1 MALHVAGGY
10 MKIVVIGAVA
20 AGTSVIAK
28 ARRND
33 ENVEIVAYTSDGD
46 ISYSG
51 CGIPYYVGEEY
62 IERDRLTPR
71 DAAWFESRFNMKMNI
86 FHKVVSVDVAN
97 KSLTIL
103 NELTGETLQDSYDKL
118 VITTGARSR
127 KVALEADNILYV
139 RNINNGDTIR
149 RFIAENK
156 PKRALIIGSGY
167 IGMEMAEN
175 LYNLGIEVTIIE
187 IDDRIGRMDRALSRY
202 VEAYLAKK
210 GVNLLLNDSIE
221 TLSENGTKATT
232 KQGVTINTDMIVA
245 AIGVTP
251 NVEFLSTTGIELG
264 AGGAIVVNEKLETS
278 LPDIYAAGD
287 CATVYSLQTGEQL
300 YIPMG
305 STANKMG
312 RILGD
317 RLTGGDLTFKGVL
330 GTSIFKI
337 FDMAVAAAGLNEE
350 QARAKGYDVEV
361 AYNLK
366 PNQTEYLASSRQ
378 MVIKAVADRATK
390 KILGVE
396 IIGENGVDK
405 RIDVFVT
412 LITLGA
418 TVDQLFHLDLA
429 YAPPFSTTKDPVNY
443 TGMILEN
450 AISGRAKLI
459 TPEEL
464 VKNRDKY
471 TLIDVRSA
479 KQYDAAHI
487 EGAINIPLKQL
498 RARVSELD
506 KSAKYVTY
514 CNKGVTGNMGQN
526 ILLNN
531 GLEAYNLSGGHKNY
545 SIII

>member
-1 MALHVAGGY
+1 

-33 ENVEIVAYTSDGD
+33 EKAEIVAYTSGGD

-86 FHKVVSVDVAN
+86 YHKVVSVDVEC
-97 KSLTIL
+97 KCITIL
-103 NELTGETLQDSYDKL
+103 NERSGKVTQDNYDKL
-118 VITTGARSR
+118 VVTTGARPR
-127 KVALEADNILYV
+127 KIGFEANNVLYV
-139 RNINNGDTIR
+139 RSINNGDAIR
-149 RFIAENK
+149 RFIAENET
-156 PKRALIIGSGY
+156 KRALIIGSGY

-175 LYNLGIEVTIIE
+175 LSNLGIEVTIIE
-187 IDDRIGRMDRALSRY
+187 MADRFGRMDRALSRY

-210 GVNLLLNDSIE
+210 GVKLLLNDSIE
-221 TLSENGTKATT
+221 TLSKDGTTAVT
-232 KQGVTINTDMIVA
+232 KQGVAIESDMIVA

-251 NVEFLSTTGIELG
+251 NVEFLSSTGIELG

-287 CATVYSLQTGEQL
+287 CATVYSLQTGEQM

-337 FDMAVAAAGLNEE
+337 FDMAVASTGLSEE
-350 QARAKGYDVEV
+350 QARAKGYDIEV

-390 KILGVE
+390 KLLGVE

-464 VKNRDKY
+464 VKNRGKY

-498 RARVSELD
+498 RSRVAELD

-531 GLEAYNLSGGHKNY
+531 GFETYNLSGGHKNY
-545 SIII
+545 STIIKN

>member
-1 MALHVAGGY
+1 

-33 ENVEIVAYTSDGD
+33 EKAEIVAYTSGGD

-86 FHKVVSVDVAN
+86 YHKVVSVDVEC
-97 KSLTIL
+97 KCITIL
-103 NELTGETLQDSYDKL
+103 NERSGKVTQDNYDKL
-118 VITTGARSR
+118 VVTTGARPR
-127 KVALEADNILYV
+127 KIGFEANNVLYV
-139 RNINNGDTIR
+139 RSINNGDAIR
-149 RFIAENK
+149 RFIAENET
-156 PKRALIIGSGY
+156 KRALIIGSGY

-175 LYNLGIEVTIIE
+175 LSNLGIEVTIIE
-187 IDDRIGRMDRALSRY
+187 MADRFGRMDRALSRY

-210 GVNLLLNDSIE
+210 GVKLLLNDSIE
-221 TLSENGTKATT
+221 TLSKDGTTAVT
-232 KQGVTINTDMIVA
+232 KQGVAIESDMIVA

-251 NVEFLSTTGIELG
+251 NVEFLSSTGIELG

-287 CATVYSLQTGEQL
+287 CATVYSLQTGEQM
-300 YIPMG
+300 YVPMG

-337 FDMAVAAAGLNEE
+337 FDMAVASTGLSEE
-350 QARAKGYDVEV
+350 QARAKGYDIEV

-378 MVIKAVADRATK
+378 MVIKAVADRTTK
-390 KILGVE
+390 KLLGVE

-464 VKNRDKY
+464 VKNRGKY

-498 RARVSELD
+498 RSRVAELD

-531 GLEAYNLSGGHKNY
+531 GFETYNLSGGHKNY
-545 SIII
+545 STIIKN

>member
-127 KVALEADNILYV
+127 KVALEADNIFYV

>member
-1 MALHVAGGY
+1 

-33 ENVEIVAYTSDGD
+33 ENVEIVAYTSGGD

-86 FHKVVSVDVAN
+86 FHKVVSVDDSS
-97 KSLTIL
+97 KSLTIQ
-103 NELTGETLQDSYDKL
+103 NELSGEVFQDNYDKL
-118 VITTGARSR
+118 VITTGARPR
-127 KVALEADNILYV
+127 KIGFESNNILYV

-149 RFIAENK
+149 KFIAENK

-175 LYNLGIEVTIIE
+175 LSNLGIKVTIIE
-187 IDDRIGRMDRALSRY
+187 MADRIGRMDRALSRY
-202 VEAYLAKK
+202 VEAYLEKK
-210 GVNLLLNDSIE
+210 GVNLMLNDSIE
-221 TLSENGTKATT
+221 TISEDGAKATT
-232 KQGVTINTDMIVA
+232 KNGVEINTDMIVA

-251 NVEFLSTTGIELG
+251 NVEFLSSTGIELG

-287 CATVYSLQTGEQL
+287 CATVYSLQTGEQM
-300 YIPMG
+300 YVPMG

-337 FDMAVAAAGLNEE
+337 FDMAVAATGLSEE
-350 QARAKGYDVEV
+350 QARAKGYDIEV

-390 KILGVE
+390 KLLGVE

-443 TGMILEN
+443 TGMILNN

-464 VKNRDKY
+464 IKNRGKY
-471 TLIDVRSA
+471 ILIDVRSA
-479 KQYDAAHI
+479 KQNDAAHI
-487 EGAINIPLKQL
+487 DGAINIPLKQL
-498 RARVSELD
+498 RSRVGELD

-545 SIII
+545 SAIIKK

>member
-1 MALHVAGGY
+1 

-33 ENVEIVAYTSDGD
+33 ENVEIVAYTSGGD

-86 FHKVVSVDVAN
+86 FHKVVSVDDSS
-97 KSLTIL
+97 KSLTIQ
-103 NELTGETLQDSYDKL
+103 NELSGEVFQDNYDKL
-118 VITTGARSR
+118 VITTGARPR
-127 KVALEADNILYV
+127 KIGFESNNILYV

-149 RFIAENK
+149 KFIAENK

-175 LYNLGIEVTIIE
+175 LSNLGIKVTIIE
-187 IDDRIGRMDRALSRY
+187 MADRIGRMDRALSRY
-202 VEAYLAKK
+202 VEAYLEKK
-210 GVNLLLNDSIE
+210 GVNLMLNDSIE
-221 TLSENGTKATT
+221 TISEDGAKATT
-232 KQGVTINTDMIVA
+232 KNGVEINTDMIVA

-251 NVEFLSTTGIELG
+251 NVEFLSSTGIELG

-287 CATVYSLQTGEQL
+287 CATVYSLQTGEQM
-300 YIPMG
+300 YVPMG

-337 FDMAVAAAGLNEE
+337 FDMAVAATGLSEE
-350 QARAKGYDVEV
+350 QARAKGYDIEV

-390 KILGVE
+390 KLLGVE

-443 TGMILEN
+443 TGMILNN

-464 VKNRDKY
+464 IKNRGKY
-471 TLIDVRSA
+471 ILIDVRSA
-479 KQYDAAHI
+479 KQNDAAHI
-487 EGAINIPLKQL
+487 DGAINIPLKQL
-498 RARVSELD
+498 RSRVGELD

-531 GLEAYNLSGGHKNY
+531 GIEAYNLSGGHKNY
-545 SIII
+545 SIIKKS

>member
-1 MALHVAGGY
+1 

-33 ENVEIVAYTSDGD
+33 EKAEIVAYTSGGD

-86 FHKVVSVDVAN
+86 YHKVVSVDVEC
-97 KSLTIL
+97 KCITIL
-103 NELTGETLQDSYDKL
+103 NERSGKVTQDNYDKL
-118 VITTGARSR
+118 VVTTGARPR
-127 KVALEADNILYV
+127 KIGFEANNVLYV
-139 RNINNGDTIR
+139 RSINNGDAIR
-149 RFIAENK
+149 RFIAENE

-175 LYNLGIEVTIIE
+175 LSNLGIEVTIIE
-187 IDDRIGRMDRALSRY
+187 MADRIGRMDRALSRY

-210 GVNLLLNDSIE
+210 GVKLLLNDSIE
-221 TLSENGTKATT
+221 TLSKDGTTAVT
-232 KQGVTINTDMIVA
+232 KQGVAIESDMIVA

-251 NVEFLSTTGIELG
+251 NVEFLSSTGIELG

-287 CATVYSLQTGEQL
+287 CATVYSLQTGEQM
-300 YIPMG
+300 YVPMG

-337 FDMAVAAAGLNEE
+337 FDMAVASTGLSEE
-350 QARAKGYDVEV
+350 QARAKGYDIEV

-378 MVIKAVADRATK
+378 MVIKAVADRTTK
-390 KILGVE
+390 KLLGVE

-464 VKNRDKY
+464 VKNRGKY

-498 RARVSELD
+498 RSRVAELD

-531 GLEAYNLSGGHKNY
+531 GFETYNLSGGHKNY
-545 SIII
+545 STIIKN